1 MGNNDNAN
9 NKNSAKE
16 NENKAMQETENE
28 KGAQKL
34 RHQLLSISITLIV
47 LGLLWFGINLWKIFL
62 ENDIDLGG
70 KKRLSDTFYWGE
82 NYEIEVQ
89 WKWFRS
95 DVKNKE
101 EIIITEENK
110 ILNQIKET
118 HKEIDKTLCFI
129 SGTINNKSDKTLQ
142 VYSITMF
149 LQTGDEINLYEIYKS
164 LDLSIEPKEQEQFE
178 ISEYI
183 DSSLL
188 PHFKKMGAGLA
199 FNFVEK
205 E

>member
-1 MGNNDNAN
+1 
-9 NKNSAKE
+9 
-16 NENKAMQETENE
+16 
-28 KGAQKL
+28 
-34 RHQLLSISITLIV
+34 
-47 LGLLWFGINLWKIFL
+47 
-62 ENDIDLGG
+62 
-70 KKRLSDTFYWGE
+70 
-82 NYEIEVQ
+82 
-89 WKWFRS
+89 
-95 DVKNKE
+95 
-101 EIIITEENK
+101 
-110 ILNQIKET
+110 
-118 HKEIDKTLCFI
+118 
-129 SGTINNKSDKTLQ
+129 
-142 VYSITMF
+142 MF